1 MKKLFLFLSAAILSF
16 AACTKETLVE
26 NSDYVPC
33 DITFQC
39 ELPSTKIALGEKEG
53 SVYKTVWEDGDFLKV
68 YKASDNTEL
77 ATVTITDGVGSSKG
91 TFAVTSGTLAA
102 GDEVYLSY
110 GEFSIP
116 AVQTQAAAGQFDL
129 ITSAKSEVLTLT
141 EGAPA
146 KFTLSHE
153 VALVKVE
160 VSSAAFADLK
170 LTSVMLY
177 SKGTVL
183 AGNASDNVRVNF
195 TEPAVLGGKQ
205 EAWIVAVPVAT
216 ATDFYAV
223 ATMEGTGRTVTIPV
237 KFSNKT
243 LTKGRVH
250 VLDLTDLT
258 LESNACPDWY
268 EPVETRDLMGG
279 YAYGAENTYMICSA
293 QSGDTRMNV
302 VVKAR
307 GDFSKV
313 SKPAYY
319 GFIMTNDKIDWN
331 RKFLKF
337 TDGHAS
343 QDTYDNTKK
352 NFVPSE
358 SRTIDANC
366 SFDVLS
372 VDMNTGGATYS
383 VVAIYNADKDL
394 IWSFMFQRY
403 RENDPPCDVHYS
415 DFGVTMLDRALGQA
429 NGRANLVS
437 HTESG
442 TLNSY
447 AAYFQWGR
455 KDPFPAMS
463 KADSD
468 AGKQPN
474 MYGKYR
480 PDGDVAENKTTAGD
494 HTSTIENAIKYPYK
508 AFLCSTVNNW
518 MLEMPE
524 LWGGVNNTSSWFDP
538 NGIGH
543 KTIYDPCPAGY
554 RVCDGRVINEVV
566 TKASR
571 WERYSV
577 HQREEEYDHPTY
589 FGGSC
594 LAYPIDGQPLDEEAG
609 TNVDYWLYSG
619 YSRAAWGGIYNY
631 FSTLSDQGG
640 LYWTNALCSNGQPG
654 MYQFNF
660 PNGAGKMAM
669 AGGNTGA
676 STLMAVR
683 CQKID

>member
-1 MKKLFLFLSAAILSF
+1 MKKLFLFLTVAA
-16 AACTKETLVE
+16 AALASCTKEYLVE
-26 NSDYVPC
+26 NTDAPKSN
-33 DITFQC
+33 IIFQG
-39 ELPSTKIALGEKEG
+39 ELPATKIALGEKEG
-53 SVYKTVWEDGDFLKV
+53 NIYKTVWETGDALKV
-68 YKASDNTEL
+68 LKASDKTEL
-77 ATVTITDGVGSSKG
+77 ATITLSEGAGTSNG
-91 TFAVTSGTLAA
+91 TFTVTSGNLTA
-102 GDEVYLSY
+102 GEEVILVY
-110 GEFSIP
+110 GEATIP

-129 ITSAKSEVLTLT
+129 ITSAKSQELTLI
-141 EGAPA
+141 EDAPV
-146 KFTLSHE
+146 KFSLSHE

-160 VSSAAFADLK
+160 VSSAEFAGLE

-177 SKGTVL
+177 SKGSVV
-183 AGNASDNVRVNF
+183 AGTNSDNVRVNF
-195 TEPAVLGGKQ
+195 TTPAALSGKQ
-205 EAWIVAVPVAT
+205 EAWMVAT
-216 ATDFYAV
+216 PNATPADYYAV
-223 ATMEGTGRTVTIPV
+223 ATMKGTDRTVTIPV
-237 KFSNKT
+237 KFENKT
-243 LTKGRVH
+243 LEKGKVH
-250 VLDLTDLT
+250 VISLNNLSLQ
-258 LESNACPDWY
+258 SNSCPDWY
-268 EPVETRDLMGG
+268 EPVETRDLMDG

-293 QSGDTRMNV
+293 QRGDTRMNV

-331 RKFLKF
+331 RQFLKF

-343 QDTYDNTKK
+343 QDTYDNNKK

-358 SRTIDANC
+358 SHAIDANC

-437 HTESG
+437 HTDSG
-442 TLNSY
+442 NLNSY

-463 KADSD
+463 LADYN

-480 PDGDVAENKTTAGD
+480 PDGDVAENKATAGD

-508 AFLCSTVNNW
+508 AFLCSTVGNW
-518 MLEMPE
+518 MLNMPD

-577 HQREEEYDHPTY
+577 HQREKEYDHPTY

-594 LAYPIDGQPLDEEAG
+594 LAYSIDGQPLDEEAG
-609 TNVDYWLYSG
+609 TNVDYWIYSG

-631 FSTLSDQGG
+631 FNSLSDQGG

-660 PNGAGKMAM
+660 PNGSGKMAM
-669 AGGNTGA
+669 TGGNTGA

>member
-1 MKKLFLFLSAAILSF
+1 MKKTFLFLATALLAL

-26 NSDYVPC
+26 NTLNPSSDF
-33 DITFQC
+33 TFKG
-39 ELPSTKIALGEKEG
+39 ELPATKIALGEKEG
-53 SVYKTVWEDGDFLKV
+53 NVYKTVWEAGDVLKV
-68 YKASDNTEL
+68 LKASDNTEL
-77 ATVTITDGVGSSKG
+77 AVVTLSEGAGTSNG
-91 TFAVTSGTLAA
+91 TFTVTSGTLTA
-102 GDEVYLSY
+102 GDEVVLVY
-110 GEFSIP
+110 GDMSIP
-116 AVQTQAAAGQFDL
+116 AVQTQAAAGEYDL
-129 ITSAKSEVLTLT
+129 ITSAKSGVLTVT
-141 EGAPA
+141 EGVPVP
-146 KFTLSHE
+146 FTLSHE
-153 VALVKVE
+153 VALVRFE
-160 VSSAAFADLK
+160 VSSVDFADLE
-170 LTSVMLY
+170 LSSVMLY
-177 SKGTVL
+177 SEGSVL
-183 AGNASDNVRVNF
+183 AGTDSDNVRVKF
-195 TEPAVLGGKQ
+195 TAPSVLSGKQ
-205 EAWIVAVPVAT
+205 EAWLAAVPVET

-223 ATMEGTGRTVTIPV
+223 ATMKGTDRTVTIPV
-237 KFSNKT
+237 KFKNKV
-243 LTKGRVH
+243 LAKGKVN
-250 VLDLTDLT
+250 VIKLNNLT

-268 EPVETRDLMGG
+268 EPVETRDLMDG

-293 QSGDTRMNV
+293 KSGDTRMNV

-337 TDGHAS
+337 TDGSAS
-343 QDTYDNTKK
+343 QDTYDDTRK
-352 NFVPSE
+352 NFIPSE
-358 SRTIDANC
+358 SHTIDANC

-383 VVAIYNADKDL
+383 VVAIYNADKEL

-415 DFGVTMLDRALGQA
+415 KFGVTMLDRALGQA

-437 HTESG
+437 HTNSG
-442 TLNSY
+442 DLNSY

-463 KADSD
+463 QSD
-468 AGKQPN
+468 YNSGKQPN

-480 PDGDVAENKTTAGD
+480 PDGTVAENKTTAGD
-494 HTSTIENAIKYPYK
+494 HTSTIENAIRHPYK
-508 AFLCSTVNNW
+508 AILCSTTNNW
-518 MLEMPE
+518 MKDIPN
-524 LWGGVNNTSSWFDP
+524 LWGGVNNTSGWFDP
-538 NGIGH
+538 NGVGH

-554 RVCDGRVINEVV
+554 RVCDGRVINEVI

-577 HQREEEYDHPTY
+577 HQREQEYDHPTY

-594 LAYPIDGQPLDEEAG
+594 LAYSIDGNPLDEEAG

-619 YSRAAWGGIYNY
+619 YSSAGWGGLCNY
-631 FSTLSDQGG
+631 FNTLSDQGG

-654 MYQFNF
+654 MFQFYF
-660 PNGAGKMAM
+660 PNGSGKMSKV
-669 AGGNTGA
+669 GGNTGA

-683 CQKID
+683 CQKIE